1 MWNTI
6 WNTIKNIWVTILDE
20 PIILVFIFIV
30 IILMFGA
37 RDAIKQKKME
47 KKPLLTIQI
56 YENDSLVI
64 SRDKLSKSCYYD
76 SLAIYE
82 KMK

>member
-1 MWNTI
+1 MNTI
-6 WNTIKNIWVTILDE
+6 WNTIKNIWITIIDE
-20 PIILVFIFIV
+20 PIILAFIFIV
-30 IILMFGA
+30 IILIFGV
-37 RDAIKQKKME
+37 RDEIKKEKLE
-47 KKPLLTIQI
+47 KKPLLTIKI

-64 SRDKLSKSCYYD
+64 SHDYGNKSCYYD